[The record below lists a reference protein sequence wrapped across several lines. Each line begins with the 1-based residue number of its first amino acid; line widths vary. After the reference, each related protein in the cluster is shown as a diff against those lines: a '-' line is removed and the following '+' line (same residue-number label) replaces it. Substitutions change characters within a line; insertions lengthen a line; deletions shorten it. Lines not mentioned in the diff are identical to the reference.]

1 MNYNPEILVVD
12 DEISAAKDYAKL
24 IQDKLGLST
33 IACEEPNDAIRII
46 KDYNIK
52 VAILDQVMPKKTGN
66 ELLKDILLLKPD
78 IKSLLLTGEA
88 SSEQVG
94 DALNTGF
101 KKYLGK
107 SNVANLCPVVLDLY
121 QQYELDVLT
130 KYNLP
135 APIDLRLNL
144 SSKMGF
150 VKYFLISCDPIK
162 GGEKPDKSQSSQ
174 LVEIFVGEEKEYETG
189 VSLSNDL
196 VIEHSVEAEIVS
208 NLSLSTSA
216 LKSLEEKLN
225 ATISKQ
231 YKVTSTKAASVQE
244 RSRRKIKLPDQSS
257 DVTETYITRRTIDQ
271 VPYYQDYRII
281 IKSVCHLCK
290 CTKVFA
296 YIISKPTGKYQ
307 LIQTDYLS
315 DGTPKVIPIGDTKK

>member
-24 IQDKLGLST
+24 VQDKLGINT
-33 IACEEPNDAIRII
+33 IACDEPNEAIRIV

-88 SSEQVG
+88 TSEQVG
-94 DALNTGF
+94 TALNTGF

-107 SNVANLCPVVLDLY
+107 SNIADLCSVVLDLY
-121 QQYELDVLT
+121 QQYELDILA

-135 APIDLRLNL
+135 APVDLILNL
-144 SSKMGF
+144 SSKMGL
-150 VKYFLISCDPIK
+150 VKYYLISCDPIK
-162 GGEKPDKSQSSQ
+162 GSEKLDKSQSSQ

-189 VSLSNDL
+189 ISLNNDL
-196 VIEHSVEAEIVS
+196 VIESSIEAEITS
-208 NLSLSTSA
+208 NLSLSDNA
-216 LKSLEEKLN
+216 LKTLEEKLN
-225 ATISKQ
+225 TAISKQ
-231 YKVTSTKAASVQE
+231 YKVTTNKSASIQE
-244 RSRRKIKLPDQSS
+244 RSRRKINLPDQSP
-257 DVTETYITRRTIDQ
+257 DVKETYITRRTIDQ
-271 VPYYQDYRII
+271 VPYYQDYRVI
-281 IKSVCHLCK
+281 IKSVCRLCH

-315 DGTPKVIPIGDTKK
+315 DGTPKVIPIGEAKK

>member
-24 IQDKLGLST
+24 VQDKLGINT
-33 IACEEPNDAIRII
+33 IACDEQNEAIRIV

-88 SSEQVG
+88 TSEQVG
-94 DALNTGF
+94 TALNTGF

-107 SNVANLCPVVLDLY
+107 SNIADLCSVVLDLY
-121 QQYELDVLT
+121 QQYELDILA

-135 APIDLRLNL
+135 APVDLILNL
-144 SSKMGF
+144 SSKMGL
-150 VKYFLISCDPIK
+150 VKYYLISCDPIK
-162 GGEKPDKSQSSQ
+162 GSEKLDKSQSSQ

-189 VSLSNDL
+189 ISLNNDL
-196 VIEHSVEAEIVS
+196 VIESSIEAEITS
-208 NLSLSTSA
+208 NLSLSANA
-216 LKSLEEKLN
+216 LKTLEEKLN
-225 ATISKQ
+225 AVISKQ
-231 YKVTSTKAASVQE
+231 YKVTTTKSASVQE
-244 RSRRKIKLPDQSS
+244 RSRRKIKLPDQSP
-257 DVTETYITRRTIDQ
+257 DVKETYITRRTIDQ
-271 VPYYQDYRII
+271 VPYYQDYRVI
-281 IKSVCHLCK
+281 IKSVCRLCH

-315 DGTPKVIPIGDTKK
+315 DGTPKVIPIGEAKK